1 MQKLTSLLEFLLGHP
16 RAKPVLYSGNQWFET
31 SELVELALN
40 FRRKNPSAES
50 GNIVFRAANPFE
62 VVVGCLALDGYARNI
77 LVSSEK
83 SNDSAESIYKDRI
96 GGCLILG
103 IDSAEDTKAT
113 GGLSGRSLC
122 HTVWTI
128 PTSGTT
134 GTPKLVQHTLES
146 LTRSVRMDS
155 SKGANLVWGQL
166 YDISRFAGLQVLFQA
181 LLGGSALALCG
192 ELGNPM
198 RLGEIFRYAGV
209 NALSATPTMWRRLLM
224 AGAIDA
230 LDLRIITLGGE
241 ATDEFLLNELSAKFP
256 AAKISHIY
264 ASTEAGVGFSV
275 NDRKAG
281 FPASYVDEELA
292 NGLQLRVDTEG
303 RLYLRKTQDN
313 TSYLGEG
320 LACDVDG
327 WIDSGDL
334 VARAGE
340 RYFFIGRANGT
351 INVGGMKVQ
360 PSQIEQVILSHPSV
374 AMVAVSARKNPFM
387 GSLVQATVV
396 PKTNTNSSSLKV
408 ELITLCKE
416 NLDDYKVPAIWRF
429 VDDLPITNAGKISRS

>member
-1 MQKLTSLLEFLLGHP
+1 
-16 RAKPVLYSGNQWFET
+16 
-31 SELVELALN
+31 
-40 FRRKNPSAES
+40 
-50 GNIVFRAANPFE
+50 
-62 VVVGCLALDGYARNI
+62 
-77 LVSSEK
+77 
-83 SNDSAESIYKDRI
+83 
-96 GGCLILG
+96 
-103 IDSAEDTKAT
+103 
-113 GGLSGRSLC
+113 
-122 HTVWTI
+122 
-128 PTSGTT
+128 
-134 GTPKLVQHTLES
+134 
-146 LTRSVRMDS
+146 
-155 SKGANLVWGQL
+155 
-166 YDISRFAGLQVLFQA
+166 
-181 LLGGSALALCG
+181 
-192 ELGNPM
+192 
-198 RLGEIFRYAGV
+198 
-209 NALSATPTMWRRLLM
+209 M